1 MTSLND
7 PFFSSFLGQTQ
18 VLYRKA
24 KFLYKQCYVIDK
36 KGYIFGKI
44 NLKRIAS

>member
-7 PFFSSFLGQTQ
+7 PFFSSFLGQIQ
-18 VLYRKA
+18 VLYRKV
-24 KFLYKQCYVIDK
+24 KFLYKQRYVIDK
-36 KGYIFGKI
+36 KGTIFGKI